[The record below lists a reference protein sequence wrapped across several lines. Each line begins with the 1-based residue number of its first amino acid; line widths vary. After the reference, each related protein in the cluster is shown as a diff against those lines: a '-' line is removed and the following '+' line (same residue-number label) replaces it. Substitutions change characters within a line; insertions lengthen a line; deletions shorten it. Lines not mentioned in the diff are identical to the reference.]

1 MIVNFQSPSEKY
13 DRSFFTGFL
22 SYLKQ
27 RLTFAVSTEEAA
39 PRVILLS
46 PDGKSWNVTVDNAG
60 ALVVAQN
67 TGTIKER

>member
-13 DRSFFTGFL
+13 DRSFFTGLL

-27 RLTFAVSTEEAA
+27 RLTFVVSTEEAA